1 MSDLGIAGNAGG
13 FWAVLGWLLL
23 MNSGLVIGGVRS
35 YFRRLEKIEKDIKA
49 AHDLI
54 RELKNN
60 FAEKTSSDQ
69 IPSWRKK

>member
-1 MSDLGIAGNAGG
+1 MSELSIIGNAGG

-35 YFRRLEKIEKDIKA
+35 YFRRLDKIEKDIKA

-54 RELKNN
+54 RELKQTV
-60 FAEKTSSDQ
+60 ALEGDT
-69 IPSWRKK
+69 IPWRRKQ